1 MKKLESTLK
10 EYRLL
15 NTLLSIEDER
25 ELLYNY
31 VYSTNK
37 LEGNQLTLAQT
48 SQLLSTDTITG
59 SNVRTK
65 DILEQKGMYKA
76 LIRMLK
82 AVREKEQLSAS
93 LLLEFNWLSI
103 GQLWKYEDSYIGAKG
118 EGQKEGFFKVSQN
131 VISISQGGK
140 TIQQLVP
147 LSTPENVDENIN
159 ELITSVQGSNKFIV
173 TKAAFLAQELWLHQ
187 PFVDGNK
194 RVGRLAINFL
204 TMNEG
209 FPLFV
214 FEEKSRNYNSLLVEQ
229 YIDKKPGLIESY
241 IENAL
246 IKTMKRALDIKKDK
260 GKDMGYRMML

>member
-1 MKKLESTLK
+1 MEKLDSTLNK
-10 EYRLL
+10 YRSFK
-15 NTLLSIEDER
+15 TLLSIEDER

-65 DILEQKGMYKA
+65 DILEQKGMHRA
-76 LIRMLK
+76 LARMLK

-131 VISISQGGK
+131 MISISQGGK
-140 TIQQLVP
+140 TIQRLVP
-147 LSTPENVDENIN
+147 LSTPDNVVENIN
-159 ELITSVQGSNKFIV
+159 KLLTSVLGSNKSVI

-187 PFVDGNK
+187 PFVDGIK
-194 RVGRLAINFL
+194 RAGRLAINFL
-204 TMNEG
+204 TMKEG

-214 FEEKSRNYNSLLVEQ
+214 FEDKSRNYNSLLVEQ
-229 YIDKKPGLIESY
+229 YLDKKPGLIEDY
-241 IENAL
+241 IEKAL
-246 IKTMKRALDIKKDK
+246 IKTMKRALDIEKNK
-260 GKDMGYRMML
+260 GKDMGFRMML

>member
-1 MKKLESTLK
+1 MEKLDSILKKYKSLK
-10 EYRLL
+10 
-15 NTLLSIEDER
+15 TLLSIEDER

-31 VYSTNK
+31 VYATNK

-65 DILEQKGMYKA
+65 DILEQKGMYRA
-76 LIRMLK
+76 LVRMLK
-82 AVREKEQLSAS
+82 AVRGKEQLSTS

-103 GQLWKYEDSYIGAKG
+103 GQLWKDEDSYLGAKG
-118 EGQKEGFFKVSQN
+118 EGQEEGVFKTSQN
-131 VISISQGGK
+131 MISIGQGGK
-140 TIQQLVP
+140 TIQRLMP
-147 LSTPENVDENIN
+147 LSTPVNVVENMNK
-159 ELITSVQGSNKFIV
+159 LITSLQVSDKSVI

-194 RVGRLAINFL
+194 RVGRLAISFL
-204 TMNEG
+204 TMKEG

-214 FEEKSRNYNSLLVEQ
+214 FEDKSRNYNSLMVEQ
-229 YIDKKPGLIESY
+229 YLDKKPGLIEDF
-241 IENAL
+241 IEKSL
-246 IKTMKRALDIKKDK
+246 IKTMNKVLDIQKDK